1 MHQKRA
7 TEIKEGL
14 ADLREALAHPG
25 RFLCSMLSSEC
36 SAKLSSLNPERFE
49 GGGGVLNWSILYV
62 CIQCYFGGQWI
73 NKKNIKYPHER
84 FCLF

>member
-49 GGGGVLNWSILYV
+49 GGGGGY
-62 CIQCYFGGQWI
+62 
-73 NKKNIKYPHER
+73 
-84 FCLF
+84 